1 MLRSERNPFQT
12 TTVLRRPASGAELVT
27 WLTAARQSLILV
39 IGPVRRYCSPH
50 FTDKESQKKL
60 NDSVRLAQLVILKL
74 RSEYKL
80 AGCRAY
86 TKPTVLVR
94 IEPALGPRMFSAR
107 SWVLGGLCVYLCAW
121 ACSYKHTHLC
131 VWSFSITVLYYLPFV
146 LDRALK
152 LWFPLC
158 I

>member
-1 MLRSERNPFQT
+1 MLRSERYPFQT
-12 TTVLRRPASGAELVT
+12 TTVLRCPASGAELVT
-27 WLTAARQSLILV
+27 ILTAAHQSLILV
-39 IGPVRRYCSPH
+39 IGPVRCYCYPH

-80 AGCRAY
+80 AGCGAY
-86 TKPTVLVR
+86 TKTAMLVR
-94 IEPALGPRMFSAR
+94 IEPVLGPRIFSAN
-107 SWVLGGLCVYLCAW
+107 SWVLGCVCVCLCAW
-121 ACSYKHTHLC
+121 VCSCKHTHLC
-131 VWSFSITVLYYLPFV
+131 VWSFSITVLCYLPFV

>member
-12 TTVLRRPASGAELVT
+12 TTALRCPVSGAELVT
-27 WLTAARQSLILV
+27 ILTAAHHSLILV
-39 IGPVRRYCSPH
+39 IGPERCYCYPH

-86 TKPTVLVR
+86 TKTAVLVR
-94 IEPALGPRMFSAR
+94 IEPVLGPRIFSAN
-107 SWVLGGLCVYLCAW
+107 SWVLGCVCVSVCLCAW
-121 ACSYKHTHLC
+121 VCSCKHTHLC
-131 VWSFSITVLYYLPFV
+131 V
-146 LDRALK
+146 
-152 LWFPLC
+152 
-158 I
+158 

>member
-12 TTVLRRPASGAELVT
+12 TTVLRCPASGAELVT
-27 WLTAARQSLILV
+27 WLTAAHQSLILV
-39 IGPVRRYCSPH
+39 IGPVRCYCFPH
-50 FTDKESQKKL
+50 LTDKESQKKL

-86 TKPTVLVR
+86 TKTTVLVR
-94 IEPALGPRMFSAR
+94 IEPALGPRIFR
-107 SWVLGGLCVYLCAW
+107 VLGCVCVYLCAW
-121 ACSYKHTHLC
+121 ACSCKPTHLC